1 MARKRSNSIRFFYR
15 RGMLNASWYAP
26 AMKRVRTISLRTSD
40 PTAAYAM
47 LQVKK
52 VELGIRD
59 EMAKEFEK
67 PLPPMRPEGPL
78 SVRQALVD
86 YYQEHVLGSGKV
98 ADKVRQEQAIT
109 HLKTG
114 FRNTLLRDVDIP
126 ACRAYREARR
136 SGLIGGYSRYSSQR
150 RQACDATIRREL
162 AVLRASANHALRWK
176 RISPNE
182 MPTFELPSGARRSV
196 EQPFF
201 TKYQVATLVFEA
213 PDAFI
218 RDATLV
224 CYYFGARYKSVI
236 GLVTSQ
242 VHLDR
247 AVPIIQLARADELA
261 TTKRRPKV
269 PIFPQIR
276 GIIERRY
283 QAANDNDNRLF
294 GEKRDY
300 YAGFVKLCRRL
311 RFYPGHPHMLRHSR
325 ATHLLEAGVSP
336 YKVAGLLG
344 DTVSTIE
351 RVYGHHSPDFFPGE
365 DYESP
370 KKPKN

>member
-1 MARKRSNSIRFFYR
+1 MARKRGNSIRFFYR
-15 RGMLNASWYAP
+15 RGVLNASWYAS
-26 AMKRVRTISLRTSD
+26 ALKRVRTISLRTSD

-59 EMAKEFEK
+59 EMAREFEK

-98 ADKVRQEQAIT
+98 ADKVRQEQGIT
-109 HLKTG
+109 HLKA
-114 FRNTLLRDVDIP
+114 FFWNALLRDVDIP

-136 SGLIGGYSRYSSQR
+136 SGRIGGYSRYSAQR
-150 RQACDATIRREL
+150 RRGCDATIRREL
-162 AVLRASANHALRWK
+162 VILRAAANHALRWK

-182 MPTFELPSGARRSV
+182 MPTFELPSGAKRHV
-196 EQPFF
+196 EQAFF
-201 TKYQVATLVFEA
+201 TMYQVATLIFEA
-213 PDAFI
+213 SDSFT
-218 RDATLV
+218 RDMTLL
-224 CYYFGARYKSVI
+224 CYYLGARYKAVFD
-236 GLVTSQ
+236 LLESQ

-247 AVPIIQLARADELA
+247 NVPFIELSKPGELA
-261 TTKRRPKV
+261 TKKIKPKV

-276 GIIERRY
+276 EVVARRMAAA
-283 QAANDNDNRLF
+283 QANGGRLF
-294 GEKRDY
+294 GEKRDF
-300 YAGFVKLCRRL
+300 YAALKKLCGRL
-311 RFYPGHPHMLRHSR
+311 GFSPSNPHAFRHSR
-325 ATHLLEAGVSP
+325 ATHLLMAGVSP

-365 DYESP
+365 DYEP
-370 KKPKN
+370 ARFPRN

>member
-26 AMKRVRTISLRTSD
+26 ALKRVRTISLRTSD

-78 SVRQALVD
+78 SVIQALVD
-86 YYQEHVLGSGKV
+86 YHHEHVLGSGKV
-98 ADKVRQEQAIT
+98 ADKVRQEQGMT

-126 ACRAYREARR
+126 ACRAYRDARR
-136 SGLIGGYSRYSSQR
+136 SGRIGGYSRYSTLR
-150 RQACDATIRREL
+150 RRGCDATVRREL
-162 AVLRASANHALRWK
+162 VVLRAAANHARRWK
-176 RISPNE
+176 RISSSE
-182 MPTFELPSGARRSV
+182 MPTFELPSGEKRPI

-201 TKYQVATLVFEA
+201 TQNQVAILFFEA
-213 PDAFI
+213 ADAFT
-218 RDATLV
+218 RDMTVL
-224 CYYFGARYKSVI
+224 CYYLGARYKSVLD
-236 GLVTSQ
+236 LVASQ
-242 VHLDR
+242 IHLDR
-247 AVPIIQLARADELA
+247 EIPFIELSKPGELA
-261 TTKRRPKV
+261 TKKVKPKV
-269 PIFPQIR
+269 PIFPQIL
-276 GIIERRY
+276 GVVKRRL
-283 QAANDNDNRLF
+283 AAALANGGRLF
-294 GEKRDY
+294 PEQRDF
-300 YAGFVKLCRRL
+300 YAAFKKLCGRL
-311 RFYPGHPHMLRHSR
+311 RFSPSNPHALRHSR
-325 ATHLLEAGVSP
+325 ATHLLIAGVSP

-351 RVYGHHSPDFFPGE
+351 RVYGHHSPEFFPGE
-365 DYESP
+365 EYEPLKNP
-370 KKPKN
+370 KI

>member
-15 RGMLNASWYAP
+15 RGVLNASWYAP
-26 AMKRVRTISLRTSD
+26 ALKRVRTISLRTSD

-52 VELGIRD
+52 AELGIRD
-59 EMAKEFEK
+59 EMAREFEK

-109 HLKTG
+109 HLTPG
-114 FRNTLLRDVDIP
+114 FRNMLLRDVDIP
-126 ACRAYREARR
+126 ACRAYRDARR
-136 SGLIGGYSRYSSQR
+136 SGRIGGRSRYSSER
-150 RQACDATIRREL
+150 RRACDATIRREL
-162 AVLRASANHALRWK
+162 AVLRAAANHALRWK
-176 RISPNE
+176 RILPNE
-182 MPTFELPSGARRSV
+182 MPTFELPSGAKRHV

-201 TKYQVATLVFEA
+201 TRYQIATLIFAA
-213 PDAFI
+213 PDAYL
-218 RDATLV
+218 REVTLV
-224 CYYFGARYKSVI
+224 GYLWGARRQAVLS
-236 GLVTSQ
+236 LVKSQ

-247 AVPIIQLARADELA
+247 PVPIVDLARPGEPA
-261 TTKRRPKV
+261 TKKRRPKV

-283 QAANDNDNRLF
+283 NAANDNDARLF
-294 GEKRDY
+294 GEPRDY
-300 YAGFVKLCRRL
+300 YSGFVKHCERQG
-311 RFYPGHPHMLRHSR
+311 FAGNPHMLRHSR

-351 RVYGHHSPDFFPGE
+351 RVYGHHSPEFFPGE
-365 DYESP
+365 DYEP
-370 KKPKN
+370 PRFPKN